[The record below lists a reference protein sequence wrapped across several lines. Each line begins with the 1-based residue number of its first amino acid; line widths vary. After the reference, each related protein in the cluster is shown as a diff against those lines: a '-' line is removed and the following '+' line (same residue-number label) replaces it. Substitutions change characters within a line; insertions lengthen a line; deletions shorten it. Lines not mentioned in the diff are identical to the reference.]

1 VSDTVIRAE
10 RLSKTFVFG
19 FLRRKVRALEG
30 LSLEVRR
37 GEVFGFLGPNGAGKT
52 TTIKL
57 LMGLCFPTAGRVEIL
72 GRPVPDTAAQLRL
85 GFLPENPYFY
95 DYLSGAELLD
105 LCGRLCG
112 LPAADRRFRVD
123 RLLGHVGLADAAAR
137 PLRKYSK
144 GMLQRL
150 GLAQALI
157 NDPEVVILDEPMS
170 GLDPIGRKEIRDIIV
185 ELKAEGRTV
194 FFSTHILP
202 DVELLCDRVGIIAEG
217 KLRDVGPLGA
227 LLSPRVLETEVVLD
241 VPSGADLLPLAALAR
256 EVRGSG
262 GGTVALL
269 DEDRVDAFLQAA
281 LATGAHIVS
290 VAPRK
295 ERLEDL
301 FLRQVARAAPRAAG
315 DEASAAGG
323 AS

>member
-10 RLSKTFVFG
+10 GLGKTFVFG

-30 LSLEVRR
+30 LSLEVHR

-57 LMGLCFPTAGRVEIL
+57 LMGLCFPTTGRVEIL
-72 GRPVPDTAAQLRL
+72 GRPVPDAAAQLRV
-85 GFLPENPYFY
+85 GFLPESPYFY
-95 DYLSGAELLD
+95 DYLSGLELLD

-112 LPAADRRFRVD
+112 LPPAERRFRQG
-123 RLLGHVGLADAAAR
+123 RLLDRVGLADAATR

-157 NDPEVVILDEPMS
+157 NDPEVVILDEPMT
-170 GLDPIGRKEIRDIIV
+170 GLDPLGRKEIRDLIA
-185 ELKAEGRTV
+185 ELRAEGRTV

-202 DVELLCDRVGIIAEG
+202 DVELLCDRVGIIAQG
-217 KLRDVGPLGA
+217 KLRDVGPLGS

-241 VPSGADLLPLAALAR
+241 VPPSADLQPLAALAR
-256 EVRGSG
+256 EVRGQG
-262 GGTVALL
+262 GGTVAVL
-269 DEDRVDAFLQAA
+269 DEEKVDGFLRAA
-281 LATGAHIVS
+281 LATGAHVVS
-290 VAPRK
+290 VMPRK

-301 FLRQVARAAPRAAG
+301 FLRQVAAGTPRADREPAPTM
-315 DEASAAGG
+315 GG
-323 AS
+323 TP